1 MGIRIKCLLTPHTI
15 NLETAL
21 HKFMYA
27 KEAVINLTL
36 SYTRCNIHASKNFK
50 LRFLCNHIQDGNKN
64 YQ

>member
-27 KEAVINLTL
+27 KEAVINLTP
-36 SYTRCNIHASKNFK
+36 SYTRCNIHESFK
-50 LRFLCNHIQDGNKN
+50 LCFLCNHTQDGNKN

>member
-27 KEAVINLTL
+27 KEAVINLTPP
-36 SYTRCNIHASKNFK
+36 YTRCNIHESFK
-50 LRFLCNHIQDGNKN
+50 LCFLCNHTQDGNKN